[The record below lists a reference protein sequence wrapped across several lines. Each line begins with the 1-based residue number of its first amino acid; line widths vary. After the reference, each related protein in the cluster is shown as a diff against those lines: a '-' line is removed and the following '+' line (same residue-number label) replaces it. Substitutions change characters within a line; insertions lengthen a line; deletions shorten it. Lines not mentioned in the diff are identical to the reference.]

1 MQVETLIYV
10 YLAICLSMIAF
21 NCVCIRVFSRRD
33 KRTEEV
39 SWDFKERVWKEIDR
53 LSEGEKPDKRHSG
66 YLKSKLR
73 RTGNLLAF
81 DAALEEIYKEDTHKV
96 IEYLASVYPVF
107 VYLSDKYARKDEIRV
122 TFFLHILRKYHVV
135 TRRPNAQIESMIF
148 KLLNT
153 NSIYSRQAAFEVIVS
168 MGNASHVMRAVKTI
182 DRLGVYHNAK
192 LITDSLLKFT
202 GSPRK
207 LAKEIFKDLRSFSVY
222 MQVALINYLR
232 FRSGDYGEE
241 MLKLLLDSTLDDEVR
256 FSCIRYFGKYPYAP
270 AYDVL
275 MSLADEK
282 AVSRW
287 EYAAIVSAALSAYPS
302 DATLAR
308 LKRNLSSKEWYIR
321 YNAAASLYALD
332 VTDAD
337 VQDVFSGK
345 DRYAQEMLRYR
356 MEKKNAQEEVAE

>member
-1 MQVETLIYV
+1 M
-10 YLAICLSMIAF
+10 
-21 NCVCIRVFSRRD
+21 
-33 KRTEEV
+33 
-39 SWDFKERVWKEIDR
+39 
-53 LSEGEKPDKRHSG
+53 
-66 YLKSKLR
+66 
-73 RTGNLLAF
+73 
-81 DAALEEIYKEDTHKV
+81 
-96 IEYLASVYPVF
+96 
-107 VYLSDKYARKDEIRV
+107 
-122 TFFLHILRKYHVV
+122 
-135 TRRPNAQIESMIF
+135 
-148 KLLNT
+148 
-153 NSIYSRQAAFEVIVS
+153 
-168 MGNASHVMRAVKTI
+168 
-182 DRLGVYHNAK
+182 
-192 LITDSLLKFT
+192 
-202 GSPRK
+202 
-207 LAKEIFKDLRSFSVY
+207 
-222 MQVALINYLR
+222 
-232 FRSGDYGEE
+232 
-241 MLKLLLDSTLDDEVR
+241 DSTLDDEVR